1 MTDAADDFD
10 ALFDEV
16 AAQRDSAPAPAV
28 VAAPAPAAA
37 DEDDLD
43 ASALSEFAS

>member
-1 MTDAADDFD
+1 MCAPLEKTAPVAKKAKPAADLDF
-10 ALFDEV
+10 
-16 AAQRDSAPAPAV
+16 P
-28 VAAPAPAAA
+28 